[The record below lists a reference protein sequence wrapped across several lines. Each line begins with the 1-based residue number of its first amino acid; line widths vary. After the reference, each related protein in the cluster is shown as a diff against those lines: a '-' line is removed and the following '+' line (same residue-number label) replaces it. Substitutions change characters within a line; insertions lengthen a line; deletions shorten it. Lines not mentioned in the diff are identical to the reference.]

1 MVSVKSKCYADHY
14 GLFAGAVCG
23 NVVSG
28 RYVYSNDVVQLESHA
43 TGLGPSAFRPATP
56 LRLPAWRKA
65 LASHPDQHFCHYIL
79 NGIAQGFHIGC
90 DRTVTLRPC
99 SSNMSAVQQHPQLV
113 EAHIRAEVEAGRLLG
128 PLPPHLASLV
138 QTNPIG
144 LIPKPH
150 QPGKWRL
157 IVDLSSPAGMSI
169 NDAISP
175 DWCHMRYASVLDA
188 VELIQQLGVGTQLAK
203 LDLKNAYR
211 MVPVHSDDH
220 HLLGIRWGTD
230 VFIDTALP
238 FGLRSA
244 PKIFSAVADA
254 LAWILHSRGVRHQ
267 LHYLDDFLLLGPPES
282 LECAQSLQLTLSIC
296 EELGPG
302 GQAAH

>member
-1 MVSVKSKCYADHY
+1 MVSVKSNCYADHY
-14 GLFAGAVCG
+14 GIFAGAVCG

-28 RYVYSNDVVQLESHA
+28 WYVYSNDVVQLESHA

-90 DRTVTLRPC
+90 DRTVTLHPC
-99 SSNMSAVQQHPQLV
+99 SSNMPAVQQHPQLV

-169 NDAISP
+169 NDANYPRLVSHAI
-175 DWCHMRYASVLDA
+175 C
-188 VELIQQLGVGTQLAK
+188 
-203 LDLKNAYR
+203 
-211 MVPVHSDDH
+211 
-220 HLLGIRWGTD
+220 
-230 VFIDTALP
+230 
-238 FGLRSA
+238 
-244 PKIFSAVADA
+244 FSARCSGTHPATRGGHAAGKAGPQKCVSHGPSA
-254 LAWILHSRGVRHQ
+254 LGRSSPAGHMLGHGCLH
-267 LHYLDDFLLLGPPES
+267 
-282 LECAQSLQLTLSIC
+282 
-296 EELGPG
+296 
-302 GQAAH
+302 